1 MNETRYTYI
10 QEHKDE
16 MTNVR
21 LVMNVIGVYEC
32 GENANSAYKRA
43 ALSCEL
49 LDIPVDGIGY
59 FSDYSISD
67 IYDIVE

>member
-21 LVMNVIGVYEC
+21 LIMNVIGVYEC
-32 GENANSAYKRA
+32 GENPNSAYKRA
-43 ALSCEL
+43 AVSCEIL
-49 LDIPVDGIGY
+49 GISPNETGF
-59 FSDYSISD
+59 FSAYSIGD
-67 IYDIVE
+67 IYDIIE